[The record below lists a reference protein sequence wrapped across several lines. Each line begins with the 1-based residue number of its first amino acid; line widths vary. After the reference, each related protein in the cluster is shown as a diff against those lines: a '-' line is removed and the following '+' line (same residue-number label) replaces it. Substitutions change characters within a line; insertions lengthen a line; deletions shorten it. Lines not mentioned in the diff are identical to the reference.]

1 MLIAAL
7 IAAKEGRKGGD
18 VGERRGNAQ
27 QSACETEK
35 NSVAGASGPA
45 AGTPGP
51 GGRAG
56 GVICR
61 KFVSPALSEI
71 PPTRREDPEAMV
83 FSVHHT

>member
-35 NSVAGASGPA
+35 NSVAGASGRRGH
-45 AGTPGP
+45 AG
-51 GGRAG
+51 
-56 GVICR
+56 
-61 KFVSPALSEI
+61 S
-71 PPTRREDPEAMV
+71 REGAREA
-83 FSVHHT
+83 